1 MAATLLAIPI
11 LTILA
16 IIQSVLISRF
26 QLLRGTP
33 DLILLVILAWAL
45 QKRVKTAWQWG
56 IIGGLIVSIFSAL
69 PTGTILISYLLSV
82 GMALLLKKRVWQVPV
97 FAMFIAVFVA
107 TALTH
112 ATALVALRLAGNP
125 ISWEEALNLIT
136 LPSILL
142 NLLLAIPAYALMGE
156 MADWLYPDEIE
167 L

>member
-16 IIQSVLISRF
+16 IIQSVLVTRF

-33 DLILLVILAWAL
+33 DLILLVLLAWAL
-45 QKRVKTAWQWG
+45 QKRVKAAWQWG
-56 IIGGLIVSIFSAL
+56 IIGGLIVSVFSAL
-69 PTGTILISYLLSV
+69 PTGTILVSYLSAV
-82 GMALLLKKRVWQVPV
+82 GIAILLKQRVWQVPV
-97 FAMFIAVFVA
+97 IAMFIAIFLGTV
-107 TALTH
+107 LTH
-112 ATALVALRLAGNP
+112 LTIMIALRVTDNP

-142 NLLLAIPAYALMGE
+142 NFLLAIPAYALMGE
-156 MADWLYPDEIE
+156 IADWLYPEKIE